1 MFEAVLNPNKE
12 LKQQVE
18 AETRAMNFQ
27 REQNTFQTAAAE
39 DATEL
44 MNQQGR
50 PDLIKWQQ
58 DLKQEVVELKKKLLG
73 YELGTNEQGQVC
85 WVQRHKPMC
94 NELFV
99 NQIIDPMFSAYMSR
113 GFINTN
119 LDEHQLLMRLK
130 KTCNNFSKTLISK
143 SEKYA
148 IEFEDFDDL
157 DNEVKN
163 ILVPAAFR
171 ALKGWTKK
179 TDSTI
184 FKRLETSQENNKDE
198 EKKNMFGFSK

>member
-1 MFEAVLNPNKE
+1 MFEAILNPNKE
-12 LKQQVE
+12 LNMQVE
-18 AETRAMNFQ
+18 AEKRAMDFQ
-27 REQNTFQTAAAE
+27 REQNTIQTASRE
-39 DATEL
+39 DTTEL

-58 DLKQEVVELKKKLLG
+58 DLRQELIELKLKLLG
-73 YELGTNEQGQVC
+73 YELTNDG
-85 WVQRHKPMC
+85 WVKRHKPLC

-99 NQIIDPMFSAYMSR
+99 NQIIDPLFSSFMSR

-119 LDEHQLLMRLK
+119 LDERQLLMRLK
-130 KTCNNFSKTLISK
+130 KTCNNFAKTLISK
-143 SEKYA
+143 SEKYE

-157 DNEVKN
+157 DSQVKN

-184 FKRLETSQENNKDE
+184 FKRLETSQENSKDE
-198 EKKNMFGFSK
+198 EKKSGMFGFTK